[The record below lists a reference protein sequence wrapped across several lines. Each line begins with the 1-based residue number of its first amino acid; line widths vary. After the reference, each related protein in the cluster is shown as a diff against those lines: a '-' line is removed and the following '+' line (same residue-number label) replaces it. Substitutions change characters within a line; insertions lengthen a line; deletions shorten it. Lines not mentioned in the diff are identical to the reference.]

1 VDKWILDAKKALARA
16 EAFAARHPR
25 ALTGSVLGALGL
37 FAITAFGIAPLA
49 PDARDLPRRVVT
61 EVVEHDALGAQVDA
75 LADFH
80 VGLIRNGQ
88 TRANDTADNL
98 LRRLGAFDPLAA
110 KFLRSD
116 ALGRTV
122 LAGRGGKLVQLSAD
136 ADGTVQSI
144 VVRYPVD
151 DAAQAS
157 RRFER
162 LTIARGA
169 DGFTARLE
177 QAALQTELRMGSGTI
192 RSSLFAATDEARIPD
207 AIASQLADIFSA
219 DIDFHH
225 ELRAGD
231 RFSLVYQT
239 LTADG
244 EPVAWDGANGRIVAA
259 EFVNKGRSH
268 SAVWYQDAQSAKGD
282 YFAFDGSSR
291 HSAFLAS
298 PLPFSRITSNFS
310 MRLHP
315 ILKQWKQHLGTD
327 FGAPTGTPV
336 RAVGDGVIEFAG
348 QQNGY
353 GNVIFVRHA
362 GGRETVYAHLSRI
375 LVKKGD
381 RVAQGDK
388 IGAVGMTGWATGPHL
403 HFEFRVGGVQE
414 DPRTLAR
421 AAEVV
426 KLPATARAQFE
437 QTVAALRPELDQAGR
452 LDGASSGA
460 E

>member
-1 VDKWILDAKKALARA
+1 MDKWILEGKKALARA
-16 EAFAARHPR
+16 EAYAAKHPR
-25 ALTGSVLGALGL
+25 ALTGTLLGALGL
-37 FAITAFGIAPLA
+37 FAVTAFGIAPLA
-49 PDARDLPRRVVT
+49 PDARDLPQRVVT
-61 EVVEHDALGAQVDA
+61 QAVEHDALGAQASA

-88 TRANDTADNL
+88 TRTNDTADSL
-98 LRRLGAFDPLAA
+98 LRRLGAFDTQAA

-116 ALGRTV
+116 ALARTV
-122 LAGRGGKLVQLSAD
+122 LQGRGSKLVQLTAD
-136 ADGTVQSI
+136 ADGTVQSL
-144 VVRYPVD
+144 VVRYPSD
-151 DAAQAS
+151 DPALQS
-157 RRFER
+157 KQFQR
-162 LTIARGA
+162 LTITRGA
-169 DGFTARLE
+169 EGFQSKLE
-177 QAALQTELRMGSGTI
+177 QAALQSEIRLGSGLI

-225 ELRAGD
+225 ELRGGD

-268 SAVWYQDAQSAKGD
+268 SAVWFQDEHTGKGD

-291 HSAFLAS
+291 RSTFLAS
-298 PLPFSRITSNFS
+298 PLPFSRVTSEFS
-310 MRLHP
+310 MRFHP

-336 RAVGDGVIEFAG
+336 RTVADGVIEFAG

-362 GGRETVYAHLSRI
+362 GDRETVYAHLSRI
-375 LVKKGD
+375 VVKKGQHVD
-381 RVAQGDK
+381 QGML
-388 IGAVGMTGWATGPHL
+388 IGNVGMTGWATGPHL
-403 HFEFRVGGVQE
+403 HFEFRDHGTQK
-414 DPRTLAR
+414 DPRTLAK
-421 AAEVV
+421 AAEVL
-426 KLPATARAQFE
+426 KLPASERAQFD
-437 QTVAALRPELDQAGR
+437 QAVATVRPELDQA
-452 LDGASSGA
+452 SSFDSSSISA